1 MENQK
6 LYSPDIKFQTQ
17 LNYTNAIMQKVQELQ
32 FSLRIG
38 KDCTREF
45 SNLLFLLT
53 DGIKK
58 PIEPK
63 LKEISEKYAKRIN
76 EARVMTNFPETTF
89 KWSGRHKHR
98 YIAVII
104 NREQSDAIREMI
116 PVIVNQLDSMG
127 LLLGRDKQTE
137 I

>member
-63 LKEISEKYAKRIN
+63 RC
-76 EARVMTNFPETTF
+76 
-89 KWSGRHKHR
+89 
-98 YIAVII
+98 
-104 NREQSDAIREMI
+104 
-116 PVIVNQLDSMG
+116 MG
-127 LLLGRDKQTE
+127 LNPKRARNIQVAKSNSAGKKRE
-137 I
+137 